1 MDFQINKKQRSKS
14 FFAIALAVLFLDQTF
29 KLFALR
35 NPDGFQ
41 LNKNYNSLLGLGANL
56 YLILLFLLITFIYFK
71 KNSLQKSDGIVK
83 LAAALSLGGIISN
96 SSDMFFHGYIIDYI
110 TISTVFS
117 FNISDLAIGAGA
129 LILGWKVLEK

>member
-1 MDFQINKKQRSKS
+1 MDFKINKKQRGGN
-14 FFAIALAVLFLDQTF
+14 FFIIASAVLFLDQAF
-29 KLFALR
+29 KFAALR

-41 LNKNYNSLLGLGANL
+41 FNKNYNSFLGLGANL
-56 YLILLFLLITFIYFK
+56 YLILLSLLIIFAYFK

-83 LAAALSLGGIISN
+83 FAAALSLGGIISN

-117 FNISDLAIGAGA
+117 LNISDLAIGAGA